1 MQGQKYGSSFC
12 SHLEKTHPYEIYSPL
27 QALVAK
33 SANME
38 CISPIHNSKTSAI
51 KTYQKI
57 IDEGT
62 IVRIQGTRCDGK
74 VDCWNGVD
82 EEDCGFSTFKT
93 LFIGT

>member
-1 MQGQKYGSSFC
+1 MEAHSFL
-12 SHLEKTHPYEIYSPL
+12 SHLERTYPYDFYLPL
-27 QALVAK
+27 QGLVAK

-51 KTYQKI
+51 KTSQKI

-74 VDCWNGVD
+74 VDCWNNVD
-82 EEDCGFSTFKT
+82 ENDCGFSTFKT
-93 LFIGT
+93 LYIGE

>member
-1 MQGQKYGSSFC
+1 M
-12 SHLEKTHPYEIYSPL
+12 
-27 QALVAK
+27 AK

-38 CISPIHNSKTSAI
+38 CISPIHNRKTSAI
-51 KTYQKI
+51 KTHQNVLFNPLEPEKI

>member
-1 MQGQKYGSSFC
+1 M
-12 SHLEKTHPYEIYSPL
+12 
-27 QALVAK
+27 AK

-38 CISPIHNSKTSAI
+38 CISPIHNRKTSAI
-51 KTYQKI
+51 KTHQNIYYSRYILEGVEPEKI
-57 IDEGT
+57 IVEGT